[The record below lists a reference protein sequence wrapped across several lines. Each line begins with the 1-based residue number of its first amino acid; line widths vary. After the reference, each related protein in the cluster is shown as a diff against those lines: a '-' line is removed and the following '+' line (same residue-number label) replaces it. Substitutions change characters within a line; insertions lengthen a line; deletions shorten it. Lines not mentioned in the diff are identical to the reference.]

1 MAHVRR
7 GTRYYLSLSL
17 LTFCILSVNAE
28 AASHLPSIRGNVA
41 VLTDPSSTLTL
52 QDVLTPARQTEFRS
66 APGQNI
72 NFGYITHAVWLRL
85 TLPAPANAEGL
96 LSLTPNFVDTIDIYV
111 AKPGDGSS
119 KEDFTLHQ
127 AGDHRPL
134 PHDSFSGL
142 DNAVRLEF
150 AAGEKTVVY
159 IRLLNL
165 NSFTQMNLRLETVQ
179 GHTRSAAVIGG
190 IYGVWFGG
198 MSVLFVIHLVFFC
211 FDRKRQYL
219 LVALS
224 TLGVMLVYAGNLGLS
239 HVLLFRGTGWA
250 NDLFLGFN
258 AWMGLAFSVLACSS
272 LLDLRKKST
281 WLHGL
286 YLTFAATGIVGTGFA
301 LSGGNVVF
309 GPVGSSVSMLAA
321 IVNLLLGL
329 RYLNEDG
336 AVSRLRA
343 AAFAAV
349 AIGVLI
355 SLGDRLG
362 FDMLPEWSYH
372 AYGVSGLIMT
382 ILLTGSLAAWL
393 RKAEVLSLAQATERR
408 VAEEA
413 LQAEMQ
419 SQLRQVRFL
428 EVVSHQYR
436 ASLAAIR
443 SSIDSI
449 GLSLAKSD
457 QANYDR
463 ITRIRRSV
471 AQLVEILET
480 NLARSRL
487 QGPAFRAR
495 LAPAT
500 AGSIVVAAHQR
511 SRDLLTGPEINLH
524 IAPDAADIKLAAD
537 ADMLELAI
545 LNVLEN
551 AVKYAALKGVSPI
564 ALSLDKTADGIAIT
578 VTDHGIG
585 IPERDLPHV
594 FENSVRGSNAKGAD
608 GSGLGLFLVAKIATA
623 HGGSTTVQSR
633 EGEGT
638 TVRINLPAREA

>member
-17 LTFCILSVNAE
+17 LTFCILSPSAE
-28 AASHLPSIRGNVA
+28 AASHLPSVGGNVA
-41 VLTDPSSTLTL
+41 VLIDPSSTLTL
-52 QDVLTPARQTEFRS
+52 QDVLTPARQAEFRPVS
-66 APGQNI
+66 GQNI
-72 NFGYITHAVWLRL
+72 NFGYIAHAVWLRL
-85 TLPAPANAEGL
+85 TLPAPAYAEGL

-119 KEDFTLHQ
+119 KDDFTLHEV
-127 AGDHRPL
+127 GDHRPL

-150 AAGEKTVVY
+150 AAGEKTIVY
-159 IRLLNL
+159 IRLLNT
-165 NSFTQMNLRLETVQ
+165 NSFTQMNLRLETIQ

-190 IYGVWFGG
+190 IYGAWFGG

-272 LLDLRKKST
+272 LLDLRKKSI
-281 WLHGL
+281 WLHSL
-286 YLTFAATGIVGTGFA
+286 YLACAATGIVGMGFA
-301 LSGGNVVF
+301 LAGRNLVF

-329 RYLNEDG
+329 RYLNEEG

-343 AAFAAV
+343 AAFTAV

-362 FDMLPEWSYH
+362 FDLLPQWSYH

-382 ILLTGSLAAWL
+382 ILLTGSLAVWL

-457 QANYDR
+457 KANHDR

-471 AQLVEILET
+471 AQLVEVLET

-487 QGPAFRAR
+487 QGPAFRVR

-545 LNVLEN
+545 LNLLEN
-551 AVKYAALKGVSPI
+551 AVKYAALKGASPI
-564 ALSLDKTADGIAIT
+564 ALSLDKTTDGIAIT

-623 HGGSTTVQSR
+623 HGGSATVQSR